1 MKLSPTL
8 TNQSLS
14 LYLSLKQWAAL
25 TRTLV
30 VRMVAAHMKYA
41 SPDSLL
47 RKRLASQ
54 GKVPSGAE
62 VAPAL
67 SSSVQMIRP
76 EKHQI
81 VKKNITWPEK
91 IKIKLI

>member
-14 LYLSLKQWAAL
+14 SHFSLKQCAAE
-25 TRTLV
+25 TSTLG

-54 GKVPSGAE
+54 GNVPSGAE

-76 EKHQI
+76 EKRQL
-81 VKKNITWPEK
+81 VKKDDLT
-91 IKIKLI
+91 